1 MVVDYLVNED
11 DVKMPTAMSCFCSDF
26 LEIGERVFGG
36 RRLLNK
42 NYDNSSLL
50 MEGENTHMHVHP
62 DGKKLIDITLRHQVM
77 PPQQAPLVVPR
88 FDDEDDS
95 SSSDEDDDDE
105 PAFSSLTK
113 KQYARENISN
123 NDEEDHDQSIL
134 NRPQQTFQDDIQ
146 WDRVQELQELTN
158 ANATLTSEAR
168 DLRQQVKT
176 LQIQLEAQTPVPGL
190 DVDAVQD
197 ILLEKDNIEH
207 DVRDVKIVHQAKTL
221 RTLKRSLQREK
232 QLAVDAA
239 KHCKTLD
246 TSNRQLEEQVDTL
259 KLKLQRFQARA
270 AAEKNNKKNNVD
282 VPSQNQ
288 QPEAPETSSSDPSGN
303 HGALKKLYEE
313 LKSKTAALQQELKKT
328 QRALTRE
335 VGDDIPL
342 DEIVGNTDN
351 STSGASRRGRA
362 QQIIML
368 KAKVKKLQAQLRAGH
383 APIEGNDAATT
394 LDVDQR
400 AQQDLTSQHLHR
412 QKLIDQLTN
421 QRDELE
427 ERVHR
432 STRKYDALKARAQIL
447 DREKQETRN
456 KFQVLVE
463 KSRTD
468 DALVDALQRQL
479 ETWKTKLHEARRA
492 RTADSARY
500 VSHDERAELERLR
513 KVVAEHKSRGGDR
526 AASPMGPAGGG
537 MPLPSEA
544 SLYRAMAVEK
554 ERLVE
559 VVRGLKIQLE
569 DKDKLLRSV
578 QSGSELAS
586 HTSLPPTPV
595 TPSLPPIGDESRSRI
610 PRRPSSK
617 IPLPSGRSS
626 GVSVSASPDPSAVI
640 MEKQNQQ
647 LKREIETLRQTFRE
661 SMREKDERIAEL
673 EHQSTIMQPSSTGA
687 ANDADAMSQELSDLQ
702 EENDF
707 LRQEF
712 DKLKTRYEALIKPTA
727 VDNKKTNNRAGK

>member
-1 MVVDYLVNED
+1 M
-11 DVKMPTAMSCFCSDF
+11 
-26 LEIGERVFGG
+26 
-36 RRLLNK
+36 
-42 NYDNSSLL
+42 
-50 MEGENTHMHVHP
+50 
-62 DGKKLIDITLRHQVM
+62 
-77 PPQQAPLVVPR
+77 VVPR

-95 SSSDEDDDDE
+95 SSSGDDE
-105 PAFSSLTK
+105 PAFKSLSSL
-113 KQYARENISN
+113 YAYESISN
-123 NDEEDHDQSIL
+123 NNEEDHDLFKL
-134 NRPQQTFQDDIQ
+134 NRQQQTFQGGIQ

-168 DLRQQVKT
+168 DLRQQVKM

-221 RTLKRSLQREK
+221 RALKRSLQREK
-232 QLAVDAA
+232 QLAADAD
-239 KHCKTLD
+239 KQCKTMD
-246 TSNRQLEEQVDTL
+246 ATNRKLEEQVDIL
-259 KLKLQRFQARA
+259 KLKLQRFQARD
-270 AAEKNNKKNNVD
+270 AAEKNNNVD

-288 QPEAPETSSSDPSGN
+288 QPETPETSSSDAGVN

-313 LKSKTAALQQELKKT
+313 LKLKTATLQQELKKT
-328 QRALTRE
+328 QRALARE

-342 DEIVGNTDN
+342 DEIVGEKDN
-351 STSGASRRGRA
+351 STSGASRRRGRA
-362 QQIIML
+362 QQIIIL
-368 KAKVKKLQAQLRAGH
+368 KAKVKKLQAQLKAGH
-383 APIEGNDAATT
+383 ATTEVHDTVTT

-400 AQQDLTSQHLHR
+400 AQQELSSQHLHR

-447 DREKQETRN
+447 DREKQEIRN

-492 RTADSARY
+492 RTADSAKFT
-500 VSHDERAELERLR
+500 SQEERAELEKLR
-513 KVVAEHKSRGGDR
+513 KVVAEHKSRGSDW
-526 AASPMGPAGGG
+526 AASPIGPAGGG

-544 SLYRAMAVEK
+544 SIYRAIIAEK

-569 DKDKLLRSV
+569 DKDKQLRSMHG
-578 QSGSELAS
+578 GSEAQA
-586 HTSLPPTPV
+586 SLPPTPMP
-595 TPSLPPIGDESRSRI
+595 PSLPPIGDESHTRI

-617 IPLPSGRSS
+617 IPLPSGRSGGIPTS
-626 GVSVSASPDPSAVI
+626 TAL
-640 MEKQNQQ
+640 MEQHHQQ
-647 LKREIETLRQTFRE
+647 LKREIETLRHTFRE

-673 EHQSTIMQPSSTGA
+673 EHQGSIAQSTTPV
-687 ANDADAMSQELSDLQ
+687 ANNVDAMNQELLELQ
-702 EENDF
+702 EENEF

-712 DKLKTRYEALIKPTA
+712 DKLKTRYESLIKPSA
-727 VDNKKTNNRAGK
+727 IDNKKTTTCKSK